1 MKRWRLVIGV
11 VVVFIL
17 GVLVGSL
24 GTQLYQRQWSERF
37 WKDPAERRALFLRRL
52 TRELRLTEEQQ
63 KEFKV
68 IIAETDKNLEALHRE
83 RRTEVKK
90 ILDESFSR
98 MKEKLNPDQQQK
110 LEELRAKHEARSK
123 DVKRRR
129 HFP

>member
-1 MKRWRLVIGV
+1 MKTWRLVIGV

-37 WKDPAERRALFLRRL
+37 WKDPAERRALFLRKL

-68 IIAETDKNLEALHRE
+68 IIAEADKNLEALHRE

-123 DVKRRR
+123 DTKRRR